1 MGRNLCAC
9 TTCHFVAM
17 ATFDGEYLT
26 SLNVEVGWTLV
37 MSYTPSKLLA
47 FAEKEDG
54 VVNMSVV
61 LLTNAQHEHAIYI
74 PICKCDPYH
83 ICLK

>member
-1 MGRNLCAC
+1 
-9 TTCHFVAM
+9 
-17 ATFDGEYLT
+17 
-26 SLNVEVGWTLV
+26 

>member
-1 MGRNLCAC
+1 
-9 TTCHFVAM
+9 M

-26 SLNVEVGWTLV
+26 SLKAEACWMLV

-54 VVNMSVV
+54 IVNMSVV
-61 LLTNAQHEHAIYI
+61 LLTNAQHEH
-74 PICKCDPYH
+74 
-83 ICLK
+83 

>member
-1 MGRNLCAC
+1 MGRNPCAC
-9 TTCHFVAM
+9 TICHFVAM

-26 SLNVEVGWTLV
+26 SLNAEVGWTLV

-61 LLTNAQHEHAIYI
+61 LLINVQ
-74 PICKCDPYH
+74 
-83 ICLK
+83 LS